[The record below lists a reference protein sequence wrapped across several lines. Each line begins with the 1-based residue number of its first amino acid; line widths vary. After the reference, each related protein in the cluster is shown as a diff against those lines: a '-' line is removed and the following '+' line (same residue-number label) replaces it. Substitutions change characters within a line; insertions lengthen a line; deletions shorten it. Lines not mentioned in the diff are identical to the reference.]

1 MGDEPWLIMPMGI
14 DSYKTRPYEIK
25 SILYDL
31 ITRTRAFA
39 SSLSRFVSICFSAH
53 AGRTQKNQQ
62 DSREDEF
69 HGGDTPLVMNQTAI

>member
-1 MGDEPWLIMPMGI
+1 MGDEPWLIVPMGI
-14 DSYKTRPYEIK
+14 DSYETRPYKIQ

-31 ITRTRAFA
+31 ITGTRAFA
-39 SSLSRFVSICFSAH
+39 SSLSHFISTCFSPH
-53 AGRTQKNQQ
+53 TGRTQKNQQ